1 MGWTFHSTEGNSIS
15 VYSEAKSQN
24 LSTTDRKMDEPFKS
38 DKYDELFKIEKK
50 DSTKK
55 DSTKKLPVVEVK
67 VDVEHIMDRIEQ
79 IGPCFGAQYL
89 QTVVQKGEKTTVLY
103 CSNHV
108 EGKPAMWKTVLEPD
122 ISVPMNFVDRVNKQD
137 PQLNRAI
144 DVILKQLK

>member
-1 MGWTFHSTEGNSIS
+1 
-15 VYSEAKSQN
+15 
-24 LSTTDRKMDEPFKS
+24 MDEPFKS

-55 DSTKKLPVVEVK
+55 DSTKKLPVVEV
-67 VDVEHIMDRIEQ
+67 
-79 IGPCFGAQYL
+79 
-89 QTVVQKGEKTTVLY
+89 
-103 CSNHV
+103 
-108 EGKPAMWKTVLEPD
+108 KTVLEPD